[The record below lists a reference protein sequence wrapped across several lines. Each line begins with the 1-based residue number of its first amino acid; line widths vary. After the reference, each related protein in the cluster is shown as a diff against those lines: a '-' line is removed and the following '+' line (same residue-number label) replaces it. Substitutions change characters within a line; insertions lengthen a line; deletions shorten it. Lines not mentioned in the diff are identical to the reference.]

1 MDIPKLHL
9 TDADYRATKSLLF
22 LPPAP
27 EAKSDSYAAQS
38 SFHYYEYLILN
49 HLRMCAAEDR
59 RAFKH
64 GLYTAE
70 AIAQRRETAEP
81 NPLRA
86 AIDRL
91 TTGAFGGACGLSD

>member
-1 MDIPKLHL
+1 MRRNEVQGLAVPAVDIPKLGL

-27 EAKSDSYAAQS
+27 EAKSDSSY
-38 SFHYYEYLILN
+38 HYYEYLISN

-59 RAFKH
+59 RALKH

-70 AIAQRRETAEP
+70 AIAQRRETAE
-81 NPLRA
+81 LIRYA
-86 AIDRL
+86 RQLI
-91 TTGAFGGACGLSD
+91 G